1 MNHAQLAQLMYAVP
15 ATSVPPLLTVA
26 TALAGNSIPG
36 GMTVEHANALLKL
49 TLPNI
54 GLGFAMADRVV
65 AINRFH
71 ANLLGY
77 RVEEMVG
84 HSIYEWIAGP
94 TRISPPGF
102 VSADVP
108 LRHRNGNIIRVHAVM
123 FPILTPQTDRMVIVE
138 PLG

>member
-1 MNHAQLAQLMYAVP
+1 MNHAQLAQLMYSVP
-15 ATSVPPLLTVA
+15 ADSVPPLLTVA
-26 TALAGNSIPG
+26 SALARGSALE
-36 GMTVEHANALLKL
+36 GMTEAHGEALLKL

-54 GLGFAMADRVV
+54 GLGFAMGDRIV

-84 HSIYEWIAGP
+84 HSINEWIVGP
-94 TRISPPGF
+94 RRVLPPRFMSG
-102 VSADVP
+102 DYP
-108 LRHRNGNIIRVHAVM
+108 LRHRNGNIVRVHAVS
-123 FPILTPQTDRMVIVE
+123 FPILTPRTDRMVIVE